1 MSTLCCAIFT
11 EILLKPDCEKLLP
24 LCKYY
29 TPPLKAIFANPMQ
42 NSNDTF
48 LHKGMRKDL
57 VAQLRAKGI
66 ADEQVLAA
74 IDRVPRHLF
83 MDGAFLEFAYQDKAF
98 PIAAGQ
104 TISQPYTV
112 AFQTQLLH
120 IKKGDKVLEIGT
132 GSGYQTAVLCE
143 LGAKV
148 FTIERQRPLYLK
160 SQQILKTLGYMPKQ
174 FYGDGYIGQ
183 PSFAPFDKVLVTAGA
198 PFIPPKLIEQLK
210 PGGILVIPVGDNVQ
224 TMIEIHKNADGSIS
238 QIEHGEF
245 RFVPLLEDKQ

>member
-1 MSTLCCAIFT
+1 
-11 EILLKPDCEKLLP
+11 
-24 LCKYY
+24 
-29 TPPLKAIFANPMQ
+29 MQ
-42 NSNDTF
+42 NPNDTF
-48 LHKGMRKDL
+48 RHKGMRKEL
-57 VAQLRAKGI
+57 VAYLRTKGI
-66 ADEQVLAA
+66 TDEAVLTA
-74 IDRVPRHLF
+74 IDNIPRHLF

-104 TISQPYTV
+104 TISQPFTV

-148 FTIERQRPLYLK
+148 FTIERQRPLFLK
-160 SQQILKTLGYMPKQ
+160 SQQILKELGYMPKQ

-183 PSFAPFDKVLVTAGA
+183 PNFAPFDKIIVTAGA
-198 PFIPPKLIEQLK
+198 PFIPPKLVEQLK
-210 PGGILVIPVGDNVQ
+210 PGGILIIPVGENVQ
-224 TMIEIHKNADGSIS
+224 TMIEIRKNTDGTTT
-238 QIEHGEF
+238 QTEYGEF

>member
-1 MSTLCCAIFT
+1 MH
-11 EILLKPDCEKLLP
+11 
-24 LCKYY
+24 
-29 TPPLKAIFANPMQ
+29 NP
-42 NSNDTF
+42 NDTF
-48 LHKGMRKDL
+48 RHKGMRKEL
-57 VAQLRAKGI
+57 VAYLRTKGI
-66 ADEQVLAA
+66 TDEAVLTA
-74 IDRVPRHLF
+74 IDNIPRHLF

-104 TISQPYTV
+104 TISQPFTV

-148 FTIERQRPLYLK
+148 FTIERQRPLFLK
-160 SQQILKTLGYMPKQ
+160 SQQILKELGYMPKQ

-183 PSFAPFDKVLVTAGA
+183 PNFAPFDKIIVTAGA
-198 PFIPPKLIEQLK
+198 PFIPPKLVEQLK
-210 PGGILVIPVGDNVQ
+210 PGGILIIPVGENVQ
-224 TMIEIHKNADGSIS
+224 TMIEIRKNTDGTTT
-238 QIEHGEF
+238 QTEYGEF